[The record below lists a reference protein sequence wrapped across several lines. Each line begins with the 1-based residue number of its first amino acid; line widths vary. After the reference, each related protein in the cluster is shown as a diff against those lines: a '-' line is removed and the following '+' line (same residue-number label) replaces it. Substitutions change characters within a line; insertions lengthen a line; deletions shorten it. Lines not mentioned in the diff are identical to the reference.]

1 VIMNI
6 NLARQKGVM
15 IIISSPSGAGKTTL
29 TRKLVSDLKNAVL
42 SISVTTRK
50 KRDNEEDGLHYY
62 FVDDE
67 VFNKMVDEGNLLEH
81 ANVFGFNY
89 GTPKERVI
97 ENIQIGNDVIFD
109 IDWQGALQLKNNYED
124 NIISVFILPPTATE
138 LMGRLIKRDQDSI
151 DTIKNRLNAAYDEIK
166 HWNEYDYVII
176 NDDLDVAYSELK
188 SIVTSEKM
196 KITKAN
202 TTNISKH
209 VDHLLEE
216 LSDRLKD

>member
-1 VIMNI
+1 MNI

-50 KRDNEEDGLHYY
+50 KRDNEEEGLHYY
-62 FVDDE
+62 FVDDQ
-67 VFNKMVDEGNLLEH
+67 VFNKMVDDGNLLEH

-109 IDWQGALQLKNNYED
+109 IDWQGAAQLKNNYED

-202 TTNISKH
+202 TTNISEH
-209 VDHLLEE
+209 VDQLLEE
-216 LSDRLKD
+216 LSERLKD

>member
-1 VIMNI
+1 MNI
-6 NLARQKGVM
+6 NLVRQKGVM

-50 KRDNEEDGLHYY
+50 KRDNEEEGLHYY
-62 FVDDE
+62 FIDDQ
-67 VFNKMVDEGNLLEH
+67 VFNKMVDDGNLLEH

-109 IDWQGALQLKNNYED
+109 IDWQGAAQLKNNYED

-202 TTNISKH
+202 TTNISEH
-209 VDHLLEE
+209 VNQLLEE
-216 LSDRLKD
+216 LSDRLND

>member
-1 VIMNI
+1 MNI
-6 NLARQKGVM
+6 NLVRQKGVM

-50 KRDNEEDGLHYY
+50 KRDNEEEGLHYY
-62 FVDDE
+62 FVDDQ
-67 VFNKMVDEGNLLEH
+67 VFNKMVDDGNLLEH

-124 NIISVFILPPTATE
+124 NIISVYILPPTATE

-202 TTNISKH
+202 TANISEH
-209 VDHLLEE
+209 VNQLLEE
-216 LSDRLKD
+216 LSDRLND

>member
-1 VIMNI
+1 MNI

-50 KRDNEEDGLHYY
+50 KRDNEEEGLHYY
-62 FVDDE
+62 FVDDQ

>member
-1 VIMNI
+1 MNI
-6 NLARQKGVM
+6 NLVRQKGVM

-50 KRDNEEDGLHYY
+50 KRDNEEEGLHYY
-62 FVDDE
+62 FIDDQ
-67 VFNKMVDEGNLLEH
+67 VFNKMVDDGNLLEH

-109 IDWQGALQLKNNYED
+109 IDWQGAAQLKNNYED

-196 KITKAN
+196 KITKAS
-202 TTNISKH
+202 TTNISEH
-209 VDHLLEE
+209 VNQLLEE

>member
-1 VIMNI
+1 MDI
-6 NLARQKGVM
+6 NLTSQKGIM

-29 TRKLVSDLKNAVL
+29 TRKLVSDLKSAVL
-42 SISVTTRK
+42 SVSVTTRK
-50 KRDNEEDGLHYY
+50 KRDNEEEGLHY
-62 FVDDE
+62 FFINEE
-67 VFNKMVDEGNLLEH
+67 VFDQMVEDGDLLEY

-97 ENIQIGNDVIFD
+97 ENIQIGKDVIFD
-109 IDWQGALQLKNNYED
+109 IDWQGAAQLKNNYKN
-124 NIISVFILPPTATE
+124 NIVSIFILPPTATE
-138 LMGRLIKRDQDSI
+138 LMSRLITRDQDSI

-176 NDDLDVAYSELK
+176 NDDLDEAYSELK
-188 SIVTSEKM
+188 SVITSEKM
-196 KITKAN
+196 KMSKAN

-209 VDHLLEE
+209 VDQLLEE

>member
-1 VIMNI
+1 MNI

-62 FVDDE
+62 FVDDQ
-67 VFNKMVDEGNLLEH
+67 VFNKMVDDGNLLEH

-202 TTNISKH
+202 TANISEH
-209 VDHLLEE
+209 VNQLLEE

>member
-1 VIMNI
+1 MNI

-50 KRDNEEDGLHYY
+50 KRDNEEEGLHYY
-62 FVDDE
+62 FVDDQ
-67 VFNKMVDEGNLLEH
+67 VFNKMVDDGNLLEH

-109 IDWQGALQLKNNYED
+109 IDWQGAVQLKNNYED

-188 SIVTSEKM
+188 SIVTTEKM

-202 TTNISKH
+202 TTNISEH
-209 VDHLLEE
+209 VDQLLEE
-216 LSDRLKD
+216 LSERLKD

>member
-1 VIMNI
+1 MKT
-6 NLARQKGVM
+6 NLVRQKGVM

-50 KRDNEEDGLHYY
+50 KRDNEEEGLHYY
-62 FVDDE
+62 FVDDQ
-67 VFNKMVDEGNLLEH
+67 VFNKMVDDGNLLEY
-81 ANVFGFNY
+81 AQVFGFNY

-109 IDWQGALQLKNNYED
+109 IDWQGAAQLKNNYED

-196 KITKAN
+196 KITKAS
-202 TTNISKH
+202 TTNISEH
-209 VDHLLEE
+209 VDQLLEE

>member
-1 VIMNI
+1 MSI
-6 NLARQKGVM
+6 NLGRQKGVM

-50 KRDNEEDGLHYY
+50 KRDNEEEGLHYY
-62 FVDDE
+62 FVDDD
-67 VFNKMVDEGNLLEH
+67 VFTQMVDEGNLLEH

-89 GTPKERVI
+89 GTPKDRVI

-109 IDWQGALQLKNNYED
+109 IDWQGAAQLKNNYED

-202 TTNISKH
+202 TTHISKH
-209 VDHLLEE
+209 VDQLLEE
-216 LSDRLKD
+216 LSDRLND